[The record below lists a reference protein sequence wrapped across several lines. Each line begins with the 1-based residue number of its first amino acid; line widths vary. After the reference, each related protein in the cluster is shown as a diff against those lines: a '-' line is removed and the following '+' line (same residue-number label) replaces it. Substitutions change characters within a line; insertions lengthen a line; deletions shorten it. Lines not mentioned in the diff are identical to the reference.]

1 MVNRLWNVC
10 RKWTALTLA
19 GVMLLAAVPFS
30 AAAIDRKEWEEAVSL
45 GALSEPQSSSVS
57 EEGEIK
63 SWAQKDFSLQIGNVI
78 VKVTG
83 ALSAESASSLTI
95 PTGLVH
101 YAKSESASISLDL
114 SGNELDDSDVTN
126 LSTAVVSKL
135 AIVPGTNELVATFV
149 DQTTYPA
156 EYRVHVED
164 QSVLETPSSSSDY
177 LVGSDYARA
186 LGSPPDVKVQPD
198 MPAEIDPDNTLT
210 VVPQG
215 QRLIVGHT
223 NGNANIGSLSGIS
236 YYVFDARED
245 AATIEADIQI
255 KSVGNSSNKGVFFG
269 MFDSGNSISRIATI
283 GVRGNKTLRNVY
295 SKSGSPNTPS
305 AGSMDLAYQIGDT
318 IRMVNQKRAGGWYSE
333 ATLNKQTY
341 SALIEYRNI
350 ALDGGAAANL
360 KYGFAF
366 SNVEVVI
373 RNLMFKDEQGN
384 VLYDQND
391 AYAAI
396 GEAPTATGIAQP
408 VLSEDR
414 TKISLSWNGDT
425 PSADDDAAYVVEM
438 STDGGATYKMIADQL
453 KDKFYT
459 AVVEGS
465 GHYQFKVYGIA
476 GAIRTEPVI
485 SATIAIVEPLE
496 APVAAIESGD
506 GKLMLHWNTVHEATT
521 YAIYR
526 RSSDQSEYVLLAKDL
541 METIYTDTD
550 VVNETP
556 YYYYVVASSA
566 SNSSNGSV
574 PVLSVPSAGHKGE
587 YVYEDAAAELF
598 ITKKSYDT
606 VFANKATLEGVVDR
620 SGTLRL
626 LVNGAEQEQVHL
638 KPQEA
643 FGFRALLNEGR
654 NDVSLLFTDQS
665 GNTTRSSFNF
675 VYLTHYDAIVDAAHQ
690 GPQGALSGSQPGVKL
705 YSTVQAAVDA
715 VPAGNTERIVILI
728 KEGSYDEHLR
738 IAAPNISLIGEDRDQ
753 VNINFYDS
761 VLSPEGGSTA
771 ERNAVYVLESAA
783 NFSAENLT
791 FENTYPYLGDGSK
804 SNESADALRVDA
816 DQSTFVHVKLLGYQ
830 DTLYAS
836 KNRQYYY
843 KSYILGNVDFIY
855 GDAQALFND
864 SDIVFRYHAAKNS
877 GYVTAP
883 RTAADK
889 SYGYIFNNSRIMA
902 EEGASGT
909 KYLLARPWGPDGAA
923 TFINMYMSGIVNKQ
937 APYTD
942 MSGNLA
948 VKARFNEYYTYGDG
962 FAIHSGRPQ
971 ISKTQA
977 ENMLTP
983 SFLGWNPYETVTA
996 RAQGDYIGN
1005 MTTVTEEKFT
1015 ESTYVFDKANPNST
1029 NDTGLG
1035 RYALEGYAA
1044 SRQVTGGG
1052 LLLETSEN
1060 YHKAATAE
1068 QLLSALAKA
1077 KNTGKAT
1084 VIELL
1089 GDIALGSEEIGDEIA
1104 KYGRLIQPAQHQP
1117 LMHPTLIKSGIST
1130 LRLEGMSG
1138 LTIFSQ
1144 NGAKLTHVKIEING
1158 SSNII
1163 IRNLV
1168 FDELWEW
1175 DEQTGGDYDRNDW
1188 DYITIQEGSTGI
1200 WIDHSTF
1207 YKAYDGIVDIKK
1219 AVDTDTSDVTISW
1232 SRFLPESE
1240 GSFFNDMMALLEAS
1254 PEQYPYY
1261 NKLLTEYDMTKA
1273 QARSF
1278 AAAQKK
1284 THLIGASD
1292 TEANQRNLRITLA
1305 NNYYLNSMDR
1315 MPRLRAGSGHV
1326 YNTIMDASALLTL
1339 RQSLT
1344 NELAQPKVVSNG
1356 AISTVGASVLI
1367 ENSDIRGIV
1376 KALLSGNGSSPAG
1389 HIGALNTLY
1398 TMNGVP
1404 ASLTITDESQAG
1416 LTLDATAF
1424 KSKLPYRYQLYDAG
1438 KLNGLVLPYAG
1449 AGRLKM
1455 LPLQW
1460 AKTSYNDS
1468 SDPTQPTA
1476 PSGGGQNGNNPGS
1489 GSGGT
1494 SGGTSTSASS
1504 SGVQASI
1511 AQIKASFEKLSDEE
1525 QQKVVTSVEEFLPYT
1540 WSSEQGLTVALLA
1553 LLTNQVFTNE
1563 ELAVIAA
1570 NPVEALKALGIQIE
1584 GRYRV
1589 LELPTASSAS
1599 FKDVNDRHW
1608 ALDSIREATRLGLAS
1623 GMPNGTFAP
1632 NQSLRTADAFTFLDR
1647 VLMRS
1652 GLVASSLP
1660 RSTVERYVTD
1670 KSHWSFYA
1678 KASIGAKLSEQTL
1691 RAVSSL
1697 GEEPITRELLAQV
1710 LYEATGGRLDPVRD
1724 AQTFAD
1730 IASSPYREGIEYSVR
1745 AGLLNGVSAS
1755 TMEPDRALT
1764 RAEMIAIIVRL
1775 SERLS

>member
-19 GVMLLAAVPFS
+19 GAMLLAAVPLP
-30 AAAIDRKEWEEAVSL
+30 AAASDMKEWEEAVSL
-45 GALSEPQSSSVS
+45 GTLSEPEISSAS
-57 EEGEIK
+57 EEVELK
-63 SWAQKDFSLQIGNVI
+63 SWAQKDFSLKIGNVI
-78 VKVTG
+78 VNVTG

-95 PTGLVH
+95 PTGLVY

-114 SGNELDDSDVTN
+114 SGNELDDSDLTN

-135 AIVPGTNELVATFV
+135 AIVPGTNELVATFA

-156 EYRVHVED
+156 EYRVHVKD
-164 QSVLETPSSSSDY
+164 QSVFETPSSSSDY
-177 LVGSDYARA
+177 SFDLVAGDP
-186 LGSPPDVKVQPD
+186 LGSPPDVKVQPA

-210 VVPQG
+210 VAPQG

-283 GVRGNKTLRNVY
+283 GMRGNKTLRNVY

-305 AGSMDLAYQIGDT
+305 AGSMNLTYQIGDT
-318 IRMVNQKRAGGWYSE
+318 IRMVNQKQAGGWYSE
-333 ATLNKQTY
+333 ATLSKQTY

-350 ALDGGAAANL
+350 ALDGGEDERL

-366 SNVEVVI
+366 SDVEAVI
-373 RNLMFKDEQGN
+373 RNLVFKDEQGN

-396 GEAPTATGIAQP
+396 GDAPKATGIAQP

-414 TKISLSWNGDT
+414 TQISLSWNGDT

-438 STDGGATYKMIADQL
+438 STDGGATYKIIADQL
-453 KDKFYT
+453 KDKFYMAT
-459 AVVEGS
+459 VEAS
-465 GHYQFKVYGIA
+465 GFYQFKVYGIA

-485 SATIAIVEPLE
+485 SATVAVVEPLE
-496 APVAAIESGD
+496 APVATIESGD
-506 GKLMLHWNTVHEATT
+506 GKLTLHWNSVNEAAT

-526 RSSDQSEYVLLAKDL
+526 RSSDQSEYALLAKEL
-541 METIYTDTD
+541 MATTYTDTD
-550 VVNETP
+550 VINETP
-556 YYYYVVASSA
+556 YYYYVVANSA
-566 SNSSNGSV
+566 INSSNGSV
-574 PVLSVPSAGHKGE
+574 PVLSVPSAGHTGE

-606 VFANKATLEGVVDR
+606 VFADKATLEGVVDR

-626 LVNGAEQEQVHL
+626 LVNSVEQEQVKL
-638 KPQEA
+638 NPKEA
-643 FGFRALLNEGR
+643 FAFRALLKQGR
-654 NDVSLLFTDQS
+654 NDVTLLFTDQS

-675 VYLTHYDAIVDAAHQ
+675 VYLTHYDAIVDAAYQ
-690 GPQGALSGSQPGVKL
+690 GLQGGLSEEQPGVKL

-715 VPAGNTERIVILI
+715 VPADNSERAVILI

-738 IAAPNISLIGEDRDQ
+738 ISAPNISLIGEDRDQ
-753 VNINFYDS
+753 VNINFYDP

-771 ERNAVYVLESAA
+771 DRNAVYILESAA

-791 FENTYPYLGDGSK
+791 FENTYRYLGDGSK

-816 DQSTFVHVKLLGYQ
+816 DQSTFVHVKLIGYQ

-843 KSYILGNVDFIY
+843 KSYIIGNVDFIY

-864 SDIVFRYHAAKNS
+864 SDIVFRYHPMRNS

-889 SYGYIFNNSRIMA
+889 PYGYIFNNSRIIA
-902 EEGASGT
+902 EEGAYGT

-971 ISKTQA
+971 ISKVQA
-977 ENMLTP
+977 EKMLTS
-983 SFLGWNPYETVTA
+983 SFLGWDPYETVIA
-996 RAQGDYIGN
+996 RSQGDYVGN
-1005 MTTVTEEKFT
+1005 RITVAEEKFV
-1015 ESTYVFDKANPNST
+1015 ESTYVNDKANPDSSD
-1029 NDTGLG
+1029 DTGLG

-1060 YHKAATAE
+1060 YHKVATPE
-1068 QLLSALAKA
+1068 QFLSALAGA
-1077 KNTGKAT
+1077 KDTGKAA

-1089 GDIALGSEEIGDEIA
+1089 GDIALGSEEIGDAIT

-1117 LMHPTLIKSGIST
+1117 LLHPTLKKSGIST
-1130 LRLEGMSG
+1130 LRLEGLSG

-1188 DYITIQEGSTGI
+1188 DYITVQEGSTGI

-1219 AVDTDTSDVTISW
+1219 ATDTDTTDVTISW
-1232 SRFLPESE
+1232 SRFLPESAS
-1240 GSFFNDMMALLEAS
+1240 SFFHDMMELLEAN

-1261 NKLLTEYDMTKA
+1261 NKLLTEFGMTKE

-1292 TEANQRNLRITLA
+1292 TEANQKNLRITLA

-1315 MPRLRAGSGHV
+1315 IPRLRAGSGHV
-1326 YNTIMDASALLTL
+1326 YNTIMDASALLAL
-1339 RQSLT
+1339 RQSLA
-1344 NELAQPKVVSNG
+1344 NEQAQPKVVSNG
-1356 AISTVGASVLI
+1356 AISTVGASLLI

-1376 KALLSGNGSSPAG
+1376 KALLSGNGASPAG
-1389 HIGALNTLY
+1389 YIGAVDTLY
-1398 TMNGVP
+1398 TLNGIP
-1404 ASLTITDESQAG
+1404 ASLTVTDESQAR

-1424 KSKLPYRYQLYDAG
+1424 KSKLPYHYQLYEAEQ
-1438 KLNGLVLPYAG
+1438 LNRLVLPYAG
-1449 AGRLKM
+1449 AGKLKL
-1455 LPLQW
+1455 LPVQW

-1468 SDPTQPTA
+1468 SDPTQPTT
-1476 PSGGGQNGNNPGS
+1476 PSSGGGQHGNDQGNGSSN
-1489 GSGGT
+1489 T
-1494 SGGTSTSASS
+1494 SGGTS
-1504 SGVQASI
+1504 SGGEQPSI
-1511 AQIKASFEKLSDEE
+1511 AQVKAAFEKLSDAE
-1525 QQKVVTSVEEFLPYT
+1525 QQKLAISIEEFLPYT
-1540 WSSEQGLTVALLA
+1540 WSSEQGLTIKLLA
-1553 LLTNQVFTNE
+1553 SLTNHAFTNE

-1570 NPVEALKALGIQIE
+1570 NPVEALKALGIHIE

-1589 LELPTASSAS
+1589 LKLPSTTSAS
-1599 FKDVNDRHW
+1599 FKDADDRHW
-1608 ALDSIREATRLGLAS
+1608 ALASIREAARLGLVS
-1623 GMPNGTFAP
+1623 GMPNGTIAP
-1632 NQSLRTADAFTFLDR
+1632 NQPLRTADAFTFLDR

-1678 KASIGAKLSEQTL
+1678 TASIGAKLSEQTL
-1691 RAVSSL
+1691 RAASSL

-1710 LYEATGGRLDPVRD
+1710 IYETTGGSLDPIRD

-1745 AGLLNGVSAS
+1745 VGLLYGVSAS